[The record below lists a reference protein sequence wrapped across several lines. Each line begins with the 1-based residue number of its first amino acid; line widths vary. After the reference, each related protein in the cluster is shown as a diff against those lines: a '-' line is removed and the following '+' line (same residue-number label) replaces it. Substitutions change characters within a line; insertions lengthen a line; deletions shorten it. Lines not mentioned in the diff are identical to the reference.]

1 MTNSGL
7 LFGATLALIGTAA
20 QAAEDTNSAND
31 ILPSCRAAI
40 DRKSVDRLVEQSLCV
55 GIVIGIVGTMDAV
68 RGMLQLS
75 QSKGVNSNTY
85 VKAVCVD
92 YPKGVTIEQMIRV
105 VIAHIE
111 ARPARMHEDFR
122 VLAIG
127 ALSAAWPCK

>member
-1 MTNSGL
+1 MRKSILIGVV
-7 LFGATLALIGTAA
+7 LALTVTAA

-31 ILPSCRAAI
+31 ILPGCRAAI
-40 DRKSVDRLVEQSLCV
+40 NRKSVDQLVEQSLCV

-68 RGMLQLS
+68 RGLLQLG
-75 QSKGVNSNTY
+75 QSKGVNPNTY
-85 VKAVCVD
+85 AKAVCID

-105 VIAHIE
+105 IIAHIE

-127 ALSAAWPCK
+127 ALHTAWPCK